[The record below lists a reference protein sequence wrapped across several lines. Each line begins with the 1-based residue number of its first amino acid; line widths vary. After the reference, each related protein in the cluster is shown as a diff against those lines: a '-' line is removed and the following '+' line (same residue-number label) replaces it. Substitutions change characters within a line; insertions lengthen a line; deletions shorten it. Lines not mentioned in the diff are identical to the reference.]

1 VPSGPTLLREPRRSS
16 PRPTPGGRRPQPG
29 PPPVALAAD
38 ANEPSLAGAMAVAV
52 VTLVVLFLIGGLVA
66 VVITAAV
73 SHPSGADQV
82 VFTESAP
89 YSPAA
94 DQATVPAA
102 KVSVPAPAANAPA
115 PRGNW
120 TAARGDQIAYRALQ
134 WLGWPYSFDAGNAN
148 GPSFGHAVDAD
159 SRNDGNVYGFDCSGL
174 VMYALGPWR
183 GLDHSA
189 AAQYTETGSFH
200 PMLADLQPGD
210 LVFWSKDG
218 TVNGIGHV
226 AVYVGSG
233 EVVEAPQS
241 GDVIKVMPLNEVE
254 PGKLGLTRPLT

>member
-1 VPSGPTLLREPRRSS
+1 M
-16 PRPTPGGRRPQPG
+16 
-29 PPPVALAAD
+29 
-38 ANEPSLAGAMAVAV
+38 AGAVAVAV
-52 VTLVVLFLIGGLVA
+52 VTLIVLFMIGGLVA
-66 VVITAAV
+66 IVVTAAV
-73 SHPSGADQV
+73 SHPAGGEQV

-94 DQATVPAA
+94 ADAATVPGA
-102 KVSVPAPAANAPA
+102 KVSVLAPAANAPA

-134 WLGWPYSFDAGNAN
+134 WLGWPYSFDGGNAD
-148 GPSFGHAVDAD
+148 GPTFGHAVDAD
-159 SRNDGNVYGFDCSGL
+159 SRNDGHVYGFDCSGL

-189 AAQYTETGSFH
+189 AAQYTEAGSFH